1 MSKLSKS
8 VLTNSKIE
16 DIMDMVDS
24 FELQQVR
31 KVIGDD
37 NFSNVISIVNSLDN
51 EYSKVL
57 LVGVLD
63 KLLHSSPIVE
73 YDDVYTTLRKYDEAE
88 LKEETANLIVQNTLY
103 DNCTIIPEKELPNIG
118 DLESVQ
124 NLIKVIN
131 VLSIIETPSTKD
143 LFSVSEEFLS
153 IKELMN
159 NYDLN
164 VEGIID
170 KLYNLDK
177 NIEDKDSL
185 PKDLEELIKYV
196 IEY

>member
-8 VLTNSKIE
+8 ILTNKKIE
-16 DIMDMVDS
+16 DLIDMVDS

-37 NFSNVISIVNSLDN
+37 NFSNIITIVNSLDN
-51 EYSKVL
+51 DYSKVL

-63 KLLHSSPIVE
+63 KLLHSTPLVE

-103 DNCTIIPEKELPNIG
+103 DNCTIIPEKELSNIG

>member
-8 VLTNSKIE
+8 VLTNKKIE
-16 DIMDMVDS
+16 DLIDMVDS

-37 NFSNVISIVNSLDN
+37 NFSHIITIVNSLDN
-51 EYSKVL
+51 DYSKVL

-63 KLLHSSPIVE
+63 KLLHSTPLVE

-159 NYDLN
+159 NYNLN

-177 NIEDKDSL
+177 NIKDKDSL

>member
-8 VLTNSKIE
+8 ILTNKKIE
-16 DIMDMVDS
+16 DLIDMVDS

-37 NFSNVISIVNSLDN
+37 NFSNIITIVNSLDN
-51 EYSKVL
+51 DYSKVL

-63 KLLHSSPIVE
+63 KLLHSTPLVE
-73 YDDVYTTLRKYDEAE
+73 YDDVYTMLRKYDEAE

>member
-8 VLTNSKIE
+8 ILTNKKIE
-16 DIMDMVDS
+16 DLIDMVDS

-37 NFSNVISIVNSLDN
+37 NFSNIITIVNSLDN
-51 EYSKVL
+51 DYSKVL

-63 KLLHSSPIVE
+63 KLLHSTPLVE

-103 DNCTIIPEKELPNIG
+103 DNCTIIPEKELSNIG

-164 VEGIID
+164 VEDIID

>member
-1 MSKLSKS
+1 MSKLLKS
-8 VLTNSKIE
+8 ILTNKKIE
-16 DIMDMVDS
+16 DLIDMVDS

-37 NFSNVISIVNSLDN
+37 NFSNIITIVNSLDN
-51 EYSKVL
+51 DYSKVL

-63 KLLHSSPIVE
+63 KLLHSTPLVE

-143 LFSVSEEFLS
+143 SFSVSEEFLS

>member
-8 VLTNSKIE
+8 ILTNKKIE
-16 DIMDMVDS
+16 DLIDMVDS

-37 NFSNVISIVNSLDN
+37 NFSNIITIVNSLDN
-51 EYSKVL
+51 DYSKVL

-63 KLLHSSPIVE
+63 KLLHSTPLVE

-159 NYDLN
+159 NYNLN

>member
-8 VLTNSKIE
+8 ILTNKKIE
-16 DIMDMVDS
+16 DLIDMVDS

-37 NFSNVISIVNSLDN
+37 NFSNIITIVNSLDN
-51 EYSKVL
+51 DYSKVL

-63 KLLHSSPIVE
+63 KLLHSTPLVE

>member
-16 DIMDMVDS
+16 DLIDMVDS

-37 NFSNVISIVNSLDN
+37 NFSNIITIVNSLDN

-63 KLLHSSPIVE
+63 KLLHSTPLVE

-164 VEGIID
+164 VEGIIN
-170 KLYNLDK
+170 KLYNIDK

-185 PKDLEELIKYV
+185 PKDLKELIKYV

>member
-8 VLTNSKIE
+8 VLTNKKIE
-16 DIMDMVDS
+16 DLIDMVDS

-37 NFSNVISIVNSLDN
+37 NFSNIITIVNSLDN
-51 EYSKVL
+51 DYSKVL

-63 KLLHSSPIVE
+63 KLLHSTPLVE

-118 DLESVQ
+118 GLESVQ

-159 NYDLN
+159 NYNLN

>member
-8 VLTNSKIE
+8 VLTNKKIE
-16 DIMDMVDS
+16 DLIDMVDS

-37 NFSNVISIVNSLDN
+37 NFSNIITIVNSLDN
-51 EYSKVL
+51 DYSKVL

-63 KLLHSSPIVE
+63 KLLHSTPLVE

-185 PKDLEELIKYV
+185 PKDLEELINYV

>member
-8 VLTNSKIE
+8 ILTNKKIE
-16 DIMDMVDS
+16 DLIDMVDS

-37 NFSNVISIVNSLDN
+37 NFSNIITIVNSLDN
-51 EYSKVL
+51 DYSKVL

-63 KLLHSSPIVE
+63 KLLHSTPLVE

-118 DLESVQ
+118 YLESVQ
-124 NLIKVIN
+124 NLTKVIN

>member
-8 VLTNSKIE
+8 ILTNKKIE
-16 DIMDMVDS
+16 DLIDMVDS

-37 NFSNVISIVNSLDN
+37 NFSNIITIVNSLDN
-51 EYSKVL
+51 DYSKVL
-57 LVGVLD
+57 LVSVLD
-63 KLLHSSPIVE
+63 KLLHSTPLVE

-103 DNCTIIPEKELPNIG
+103 DNCTIIPEKELSNIG

-164 VEGIID
+164 VEDIID

>member
-8 VLTNSKIE
+8 VLTNKKIE
-16 DIMDMVDS
+16 DLIDMVDS

-37 NFSNVISIVNSLDN
+37 NFSNIITIVNSLDN
-51 EYSKVL
+51 DYSKVL

-63 KLLHSSPIVE
+63 KLLHSTPLVE

>member
-8 VLTNSKIE
+8 ILTNKKIE
-16 DIMDMVDS
+16 DLIDMVDS

-37 NFSNVISIVNSLDN
+37 NFSNIITIVNSLDN
-51 EYSKVL
+51 DYSKVL

-63 KLLHSSPIVE
+63 KLLHSTPLVE
-73 YDDVYTTLRKYDEAE
+73 YDDVYTMLRKYDEAE

-131 VLSIIETPSTKD
+131 VLSIIETPSTRD
-143 LFSVSEEFLS
+143 LFSASEEFLS

-177 NIEDKDSL
+177 NIDHKDSL

>member
-16 DIMDMVDS
+16 DVMDMVDS

-73 YDDVYTTLRKYDEAE
+73 YDEVYTTLRKFDEAE
-88 LKEETANLIVQNTLY
+88 LKEETANLMFLEILY
-103 DNCTIIPEKELPNIG
+103 DNCNIIPKKELPNIG
-118 DLESVQ
+118 DLELVQ
-124 NLIKVIN
+124 NLIKILN
-131 VLSIIETPSTKD
+131 VLSIMENPNAED
-143 LFSVSEEFLS
+143 LFSVDEGFSSIQELINNCGLS
-153 IKELMN
+153 IE
-159 NYDLN
+159 
-164 VEGIID
+164 EIIN
-170 KLYNLDK
+170 KLYNIDK
-177 NIEDKDSL
+177 NIEDKDNL
-185 PKDLEELIKYV
+185 PKGLEELIKYV

>member
-16 DIMDMVDS
+16 DVMDMVDS

-73 YDDVYTTLRKYDEAE
+73 YDEVYTTLRKFDEAE
-88 LKEETANLIVQNTLY
+88 LKEETANLMFLEILY
-103 DNCTIIPEKELPNIG
+103 DNCNIIPKKELPNIG
-118 DLESVQ
+118 DLELVQ
-124 NLIKVIN
+124 NLIKILN
-131 VLSIIETPSTKD
+131 ILSIMENPNAED
-143 LFSVSEEFLS
+143 LFSVDEGFSSIQELINNCGLS
-153 IKELMN
+153 IE
-159 NYDLN
+159 
-164 VEGIID
+164 EIIN
-170 KLYNLDK
+170 KLYNIDK

-185 PKDLEELIKYV
+185 PKGLEELIKYV

>member
-8 VLTNSKIE
+8 ILTNKKIE
-16 DIMDMVDS
+16 DLIDMVDS

-37 NFSNVISIVNSLDN
+37 NFSNIITIVNSLDN
-51 EYSKVL
+51 DYSKVL

-63 KLLHSSPIVE
+63 KLLHSTPLVE
-73 YDDVYTTLRKYDEAE
+73 YDDVYTTLRKYDESE

>member
-16 DIMDMVDS
+16 DVMDMVDS

-37 NFSNVISIVNSLDN
+37 NFSNVISIVSSLDN

-73 YDDVYTTLRKYDEAE
+73 YDEVYTTLRKFDEAE
-88 LKEETANLIVQNTLY
+88 LKEETANLMFLEILY
-103 DNCTIIPEKELPNIG
+103 DNCNIIPKKELPNIG
-118 DLESVQ
+118 DLELVQ
-124 NLIKVIN
+124 NLIKILN
-131 VLSIIETPSTKD
+131 VLSIMENPNAED
-143 LFSVSEEFLS
+143 LFSVDEGFSSIQELINNCGLS
-153 IKELMN
+153 IE
-159 NYDLN
+159 
-164 VEGIID
+164 EIIN
-170 KLYNLDK
+170 KLYNIDK
-177 NIEDKDSL
+177 NIEDKDNL
-185 PKDLEELIKYV
+185 PKGLEELIKYV

>member
-8 VLTNSKIE
+8 VLTSNKIE
-16 DIMDMVDS
+16 DVMDMIDS

-73 YDDVYTTLRKYDEAE
+73 YDEVYTTLRKFDEAE
-88 LKEETANLIVQNTLY
+88 LKEETANLMVQEILY
-103 DNCTIIPEKELPNIG
+103 NNCNIIPKKELPNIG
-118 DLESVQ
+118 NLELVQ
-124 NLIKVIN
+124 NLIKILN
-131 VLSIIETPSTKD
+131 VLSIMENPNAED
-143 LFSVSEEFLS
+143 LFSVGEGFSS
-153 IKELMN
+153 IKELIN
-159 NYDLN
+159 NCGLSI
-164 VEGIID
+164 EEIIN
-170 KLYNLDK
+170 KLYNIDK

-185 PKDLEELIKYV
+185 PKGLEELIKYV

>member
-1 MSKLSKS
+1 M
-8 VLTNSKIE
+8 
-16 DIMDMVDS
+16 
-24 FELQQVR
+24 
-31 KVIGDD
+31 
-37 NFSNVISIVNSLDN
+37 
-51 EYSKVL
+51 
-57 LVGVLD
+57 
-63 KLLHSSPIVE
+63 
-73 YDDVYTTLRKYDEAE
+73 
-88 LKEETANLIVQNTLY
+88 
-103 DNCTIIPEKELPNIG
+103 
-118 DLESVQ
+118 Q

-153 IKELMN
+153 IKDLMN

>member
-1 MSKLSKS
+1 MSKSSKS
-8 VLTNSKIE
+8 ILTNKKIE
-16 DIMDMVDS
+16 DLIDMVDS

-37 NFSNVISIVNSLDN
+37 NFSNIITIVNSLDN
-51 EYSKVL
+51 DYSKVL

-63 KLLHSSPIVE
+63 KLLHSTPLVE

>member
-16 DIMDMVDS
+16 DVMDMVDS

-37 NFSNVISIVNSLDN
+37 NFSNIITIVNSLDN
-51 EYSKVL
+51 DYSKVL

-63 KLLHSSPIVE
+63 KLLHSTPLVE

-103 DNCTIIPEKELPNIG
+103 DNCTIIPEKELHNIG

>member
-8 VLTNSKIE
+8 ILTNKKIE
-16 DIMDMVDS
+16 DLIDMVDS
-24 FELQQVR
+24 FELQQIR

-37 NFSNVISIVNSLDN
+37 NFSNIITIVNSLDN
-51 EYSKVL
+51 DYSKVL

-63 KLLHSSPIVE
+63 KLLHSTPLVE

>member
-8 VLTNSKIE
+8 ILTNKKIE
-16 DIMDMVDS
+16 DLIDMVDS

-37 NFSNVISIVNSLDN
+37 NFSNIITIVNSLDN
-51 EYSKVL
+51 DYSKVL

-63 KLLHSSPIVE
+63 KLLHSTPLVE

-103 DNCTIIPEKELPNIG
+103 DNCTIIPEKELPNIS

-164 VEGIID
+164 VEDIID

>member
-8 VLTNSKIE
+8 ILTNKKIE
-16 DIMDMVDS
+16 DLIDMVDS

-37 NFSNVISIVNSLDN
+37 NFSNIITIVNSLDN
-51 EYSKVL
+51 DYSKVL
-57 LVGVLD
+57 LVSVLD
-63 KLLHSSPIVE
+63 KLLHSTPLVE

-103 DNCTIIPEKELPNIG
+103 DNCTSIPEKELPNIG

>member
-16 DIMDMVDS
+16 DVMDMVDS

-73 YDDVYTTLRKYDEAE
+73 YDEVYTTLRKFDEAE
-88 LKEETANLIVQNTLY
+88 LKEETANLMFLEILY
-103 DNCTIIPEKELPNIG
+103 DNCNIIPKKELPNIG
-118 DLESVQ
+118 DLELVQ
-124 NLIKVIN
+124 NLIKILN
-131 VLSIIETPSTKD
+131 VLSIMENPNAED
-143 LFSVSEEFLS
+143 LFSVDEGFSSIQELINNCGLS
-153 IKELMN
+153 IE
-159 NYDLN
+159 
-164 VEGIID
+164 EIIN
-170 KLYNLDK
+170 KLYNIDK

-185 PKDLEELIKYV
+185 PKGLEELIKYV

>member
-8 VLTNSKIE
+8 ILTNKKIE
-16 DIMDMVDS
+16 DLIDMVDS

-37 NFSNVISIVNSLDN
+37 NFSNIITIVNSLDN
-51 EYSKVL
+51 DYSKVL

-63 KLLHSSPIVE
+63 KLLHSTPLVE
-73 YDDVYTTLRKYDEAE
+73 YDNVYTTLRKYDEAE

-118 DLESVQ
+118 DLESVK

>member
-8 VLTNSKIE
+8 ILTNKKIE
-16 DIMDMVDS
+16 DLIDMVDS

-37 NFSNVISIVNSLDN
+37 NFSNIITIVNSLDN
-51 EYSKVL
+51 DYSKVL
-57 LVGVLD
+57 LVSVLD
-63 KLLHSSPIVE
+63 KLLHSTPLVE

>member
-51 EYSKVL
+51 EYAKVL

-73 YDDVYTTLRKYDEAE
+73 YDEVYTTLRKFDEAE
-88 LKEETANLIVQNTLY
+88 LKEETANLMVQGILY
-103 DNCTIIPEKELPNIG
+103 DNCNIIPKKELPNIG
-118 DLESVQ
+118 DLELVQ
-124 NLIKVIN
+124 NLIKILN
-131 VLSIIETPSTKD
+131 VLSIMENPNAED
-143 LFSVSEEFLS
+143 LFSVDEGFSSIQELINNCGLS
-153 IKELMN
+153 IE
-159 NYDLN
+159 
-164 VEGIID
+164 EIIN
-170 KLYNLDK
+170 KLYNIDK
-177 NIEDKDSL
+177 NIENKDSL
-185 PKDLEELIKYV
+185 PKGLEELIKYV

>member
-8 VLTNSKIE
+8 VLTNKKIE
-16 DIMDMVDS
+16 DLIDMVDS

-37 NFSNVISIVNSLDN
+37 NFSNIITIVNSLDN
-51 EYSKVL
+51 DYSKVL

-63 KLLHSSPIVE
+63 KLLHSTPLVE

-159 NYDLN
+159 NYNLN

>member
-8 VLTNSKIE
+8 ILTNKKIE
-16 DIMDMVDS
+16 DLIDMVDS

-37 NFSNVISIVNSLDN
+37 NFSNIITIVNSLDN
-51 EYSKVL
+51 DYSKVL

-63 KLLHSSPIVE
+63 KLLHSTPLVE

-131 VLSIIETPSTKD
+131 VLSIIETPSRID
-143 LFSVSEEFLS
+143 LFSVSEEVLS

>member
-8 VLTNSKIE
+8 ILTNKKIE
-16 DIMDMVDS
+16 DLIDMVDS

-37 NFSNVISIVNSLDN
+37 NFSNIITIVNSLDN
-51 EYSKVL
+51 DYSKVL

-63 KLLHSSPIVE
+63 KLLHSTPLVE

-103 DNCTIIPEKELPNIG
+103 DNCTIIPEKELSNIG

-131 VLSIIETPSTKD
+131 ILSIIETPSTKD

>member
-8 VLTNSKIE
+8 ILTNKKIE
-16 DIMDMVDS
+16 DLIDMVDS

-37 NFSNVISIVNSLDN
+37 NFSNIITIVNSLDN
-51 EYSKVL
+51 DYSKVL

-63 KLLHSSPIVE
+63 KLLHSTPLVE

-118 DLESVQ
+118 DLESVKT
-124 NLIKVIN
+124 LIKVIN

>member
-8 VLTNSKIE
+8 ILTNKKIE
-16 DIMDMVDS
+16 DLIDMVDS

-37 NFSNVISIVNSLDN
+37 NFSNIITIVNSLDN
-51 EYSKVL
+51 DYSKVL

-63 KLLHSSPIVE
+63 KLLHSTPLVE

-103 DNCTIIPEKELPNIG
+103 DNCTIIPEKELPNIC

>member
-8 VLTNSKIE
+8 ILTNKKIE
-16 DIMDMVDS
+16 DLIDMVDS

-37 NFSNVISIVNSLDN
+37 NFSNIITIVNSLDN
-51 EYSKVL
+51 DYSKVL

-63 KLLHSSPIVE
+63 KLLHSTPLVE
-73 YDDVYTTLRKYDEAE
+73 YDDAYTTLRKYDEAE

>member
-8 VLTNSKIE
+8 ILTNKKIE
-16 DIMDMVDS
+16 DLIDMVDS

-37 NFSNVISIVNSLDN
+37 NFSNIITIVNSLDN
-51 EYSKVL
+51 DYSKVL

-63 KLLHSSPIVE
+63 KLLHSTPLVE

-143 LFSVSEEFLS
+143 LFSVSKEFLS

-159 NYDLN
+159 NYNLN

>member
-73 YDDVYTTLRKYDEAE
+73 YDEVYTTLRKFDEAE
-88 LKEETANLIVQNTLY
+88 LKEETANLMVQGILY
-103 DNCTIIPEKELPNIG
+103 DNCNIIPKKELPNIS
-118 DLESVQ
+118 DLELVQ
-124 NLIKVIN
+124 NLIKILN
-131 VLSIIETPSTKD
+131 VLSIMENPNAED
-143 LFSVSEEFLS
+143 LFSVDEGFSSIQELINNCSLS
-153 IKELMN
+153 IE
-159 NYDLN
+159 
-164 VEGIID
+164 EIIN
-170 KLYNLDK
+170 KLYNIDK

-185 PKDLEELIKYV
+185 PKDLKELIKYV

>member
-8 VLTNSKIE
+8 ILTNKKIE
-16 DIMDMVDS
+16 DLIDMVDS

-37 NFSNVISIVNSLDN
+37 NFSNIITIVNSLDN
-51 EYSKVL
+51 DYSKVL

-63 KLLHSSPIVE
+63 KLLHSTPLVE
-73 YDDVYTTLRKYDEAE
+73 YDDAYTTLRKYDEAE

-170 KLYNLDK
+170 K
-177 NIEDKDSL
+177 
-185 PKDLEELIKYV
+185 
-196 IEY
+196 

>member
-8 VLTNSKIE
+8 VLTSNKIE
-16 DIMDMVDS
+16 DVMDMVDS

-57 LVGVLD
+57 FVGVLD

-73 YDDVYTTLRKYDEAE
+73 YDEVYTTLRKFDEAE
-88 LKEETANLIVQNTLY
+88 LKEETANLMVQEILY
-103 DNCTIIPEKELPNIG
+103 DNCNTIPKKELPNIG

-124 NLIKVIN
+124 NLIKILN
-131 VLSIIETPSTKD
+131 VFSIMENPNAED
-143 LFSVSEEFLS
+143 LFSVDDGFLS
-153 IKELMN
+153 IQELIN
-159 NYDLN
+159 NCDLSI
-164 VEGIID
+164 EEIIN
-170 KLYNLDK
+170 KLYNIDK
-177 NIEDKDSL
+177 NIENKDSL
-185 PKDLEELIKYV
+185 PKGLEELIKYV